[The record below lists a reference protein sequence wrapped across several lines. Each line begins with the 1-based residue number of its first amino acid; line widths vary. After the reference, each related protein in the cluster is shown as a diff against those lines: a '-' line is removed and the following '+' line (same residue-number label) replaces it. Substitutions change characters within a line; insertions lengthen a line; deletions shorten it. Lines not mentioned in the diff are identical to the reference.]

1 MRAARIFAV
10 LVLLVAGLS
19 TAALAN
25 GRITMPGTYPA
36 KVGVVPG
43 ALPDGGAGLPIELQN
58 VGPDLYNGYVTI
70 SMGAGGTYY
79 VEYKGERMDG
89 AKLIASAT
97 FSMDWTGLALGN
109 LVVGS
114 SLESDCIVSIDAM
127 HLMSANI
134 NGVGTID
141 GMNQRLIAKAGPGG
155 TITKYN
161 ILKAPGPLR

>member
-1 MRAARIFAV
+1 MRAARILAV

-19 TAALAN
+19 TAALAD
-25 GRITMPGTYPA
+25 RITMPGTYPA

-43 ALPDGGAGLPIELQN
+43 ALPDGGAGLPMELQN
-58 VGPDLYNGYVTI
+58 IGPDLYTGEVTI
-70 SMGAGGTYY
+70 TQNMDGTYY
-79 VEYKGERMDG
+79 VQYKGERMDG

-114 SLESDCIVSIDAM
+114 SMESDCIVSIDAM

-134 NGVGTID
+134 NGVGLID

>member
-1 MRAARIFAV
+1 MRAARILAV
-10 LVLLVAGLS
+10 LVFLVAGLS
-19 TAALAN
+19 TVAQAN

-43 ALPDGGAGLPIELQN
+43 ALPDGGAGLPMELQN
-58 VGPDLYNGYVTI
+58 VGPDLYNGFVTVA
-70 SMGAGGTYY
+70 MGMGGTYS
-79 VEYKGERMDG
+79 VQYKGERMDG
-89 AKLIASAT
+89 AKLNVIAT
-97 FSMDWTGLALGN
+97 FSMDWTGFALGN

-127 HLMSANI
+127 HLISANI

-155 TITKYN
+155 ALTSWK

>member
-1 MRAARIFAV
+1 MRAARILAV

-19 TAALAN
+19 TAALAD
-25 GRITMPGTYPA
+25 RITMPGTYPA

-43 ALPDGGAGLPIELQN
+43 ALPDGGAGLPMELQN
-58 VGPDLYNGYVTI
+58 IGPDLYTGYVTI
-70 SMGAGGTYY
+70 MQNYDGSYF

-97 FSMDWTGLALGN
+97 FSMGWTGLALGN

-114 SLESDCIVSIDAM
+114 SMESDCIVSIDAM

-134 NGVGTID
+134 NGVGLID